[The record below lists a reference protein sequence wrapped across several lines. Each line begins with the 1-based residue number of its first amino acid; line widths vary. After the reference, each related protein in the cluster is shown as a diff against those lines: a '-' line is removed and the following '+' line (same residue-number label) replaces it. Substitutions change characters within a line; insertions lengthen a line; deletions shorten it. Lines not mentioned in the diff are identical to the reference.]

1 MPNTLTDQELQEVQD
16 IRKSVTEIASVLG
29 DLNYQRMSLDIMIE
43 EQKSKVLEVKRRELE
58 FFQKIR
64 AAYGNVSINIDT
76 GEIN

>member
-1 MPNTLTDQELQEVQD
+1 MSNKLTDQELQEVQD

-29 DLNYQRMSLDIMIE
+29 DLNYQKISLDIMIE
-43 EQKSKVLEVKRRELE
+43 EQKSKVLEVKKRELE

-64 AAYGNVSINIDT
+64 TSYGNVSINIDT